1 MEQCFK
7 TRGVLKNEFLQ
18 HDLSAWEINVMH
30 GETAEAP
37 GVDPETAEAV
47 VVSEHQAGQS
57 RAASEHGV
65 QGVLGDGDAA
75 GCEMP
80 EAGEVGLAGSRVGE
94 LAPAEREVPE
104 GGREALQ
111 GGRLLE
117 AIEGRGPEP
126 GVEAGEHEVGD
137 GEAAGGAPVR
147 GVLVCE
153 VEQRREPERAPPGG
167 ERLRARAIL
176 GGEERDDVAE
186 DLVGEKAD
194 QIGAGATSCHNFLP
208 RSNS

>member
-1 MEQCFK
+1 
-7 TRGVLKNEFLQ
+7 
-18 HDLSAWEINVMH
+18 
-30 GETAEAP
+30 
-37 GVDPETAEAV
+37 
-47 VVSEHQAGQS
+47 
-57 RAASEHGV
+57 V

-111 GGRLLE
+111 GGRLHRRLGRRRGAVADVELLE
-117 AIEGRGPEP
+117 AIEGWGPEP
-126 GVEAGEHEVGD
+126 GVEAGEREVGD

-147 GVLVCE
+147 GEDAGDGVSSASS
-153 VEQRREPERAPPGG
+153 APPQVARLSGA
-167 ERLRARAIL
+167 ERQSRRHWAESACVRAIL

>member
-1 MEQCFK
+1 
-7 TRGVLKNEFLQ
+7 
-18 HDLSAWEINVMH
+18 
-30 GETAEAP
+30 
-37 GVDPETAEAV
+37 
-47 VVSEHQAGQS
+47 
-57 RAASEHGV
+57 V

-126 GVEAGEHEVGD
+126 GVEAGEREVGD

-147 GVLVCE
+147 GEDAGDGVSSASS
-153 VEQRREPERAPPGG
+153 APPQVARLSGA
-167 ERLRARAIL
+167 ERQSRRHWAESACVRAIL

>member
-1 MEQCFK
+1 
-7 TRGVLKNEFLQ
+7 
-18 HDLSAWEINVMH
+18 MH

-126 GVEAGEHEVGD
+126 GVEAGEREVGD